1 MTDYEQVVND
11 LLHADDL
18 TADHKLLGICARAAA
33 AIKEL
38 QNALANE
45 YKDSNYVVSELESC
59 VRTLAEQRD
68 FWRDK
73 AEKIE
78 MQDKSISKFADGE
91 WWKEAQE

>member
-1 MTDYEQVVND
+1 MIDYKKTIED
-11 LLHADDL
+11 LLHADDF
-18 TADHKLLGICARAAA
+18 TADHKLLGVCARAAA

-45 YKDSNYVVSELESC
+45 YKDSDYIVSELESC

-91 WWKEAQE
+91 RWKEAQE